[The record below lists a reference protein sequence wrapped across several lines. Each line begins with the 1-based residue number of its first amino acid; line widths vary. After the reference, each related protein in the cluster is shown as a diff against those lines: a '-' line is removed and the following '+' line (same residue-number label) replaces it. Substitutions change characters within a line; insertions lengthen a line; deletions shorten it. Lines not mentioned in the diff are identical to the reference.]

1 MDSNE
6 LFKNFFLTYDTCG
19 YDVTVRLWDLTKGD
33 QLISSITCPS
43 RIVSLDTNSSMFYF
57 DDLDKSVDFDH
68 ILITAC
74 LFGINNFF
82 IFKLD
87 YYTNLNKEHTA
98 ELSVYSED
106 ATLNGLIKQIKV

>member
-1 MDSNE
+1 M
-6 LFKNFFLTYDTCG
+6 TYDTHG

-43 RIVSLDTNSSMFYF
+43 RIVSLDTNNSMSYF
-57 DDLDKSVDFDH
+57 DDQNDSLGSDQT
-68 ILITAC
+68 LITAC

-87 YYTNLNKEHTA
+87 YYKNFNKETRA
-98 ELSVYSED
+98 QFSNYSD
-106 ATLNGLIKQIKV
+106 NATLNGLVNSIKV

>member
-1 MDSNE
+1 M
-6 LFKNFFLTYDTCG
+6 TYDTNG

-43 RIVSLDTNSSMFYF
+43 RIVSLDTSNSISYF
-57 DDLDKSVDFDH
+57 DDLDVSPDIDQT
-68 ILITAC
+68 LITAC

-87 YYTNLNKEHTA
+87 YYKNINKETKVQF
-98 ELSVYSED
+98 SNYSD
-106 ATLNGLIKQIKV
+106 NATLDGLVKSIKV